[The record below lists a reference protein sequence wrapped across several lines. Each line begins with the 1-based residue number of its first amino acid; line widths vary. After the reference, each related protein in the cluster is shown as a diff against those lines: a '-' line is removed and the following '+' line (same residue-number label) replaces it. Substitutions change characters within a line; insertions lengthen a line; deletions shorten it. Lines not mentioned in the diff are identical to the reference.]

1 MPLPDIIT
9 TKFKSS
15 PLNLKS
21 NHRNPQ
27 HYQSTKRQFD
37 TREKHFNFKDPT
49 LLKREIS
56 LTKFSSPIQRYKP
69 NDRYNSNKNSPK
81 SSYRGSISPVEAAR
95 GFEAL

>member
-37 TREKHFNFKDPT
+37 TQEKHFNF
-49 LLKREIS
+49 
-56 LTKFSSPIQRYKP
+56 
-69 NDRYNSNKNSPK
+69 
-81 SSYRGSISPVEAAR
+81 
-95 GFEAL
+95 